1 MALERETLHVTDDKQ
16 RIALVETQT
25 VENGNAV
32 ALLPVQRYQL
42 GNHLGSASLELDKDG
57 GLISYEEYH
66 PYGTSSLQ
74 AMNSAA
80 EVSLKRYRYTGKER
94 DEETGFHYHG
104 ARYYAPW
111 VGRWTAADTVL
122 ADGTNLYRYT
132 RGDPVVLNDPSGRE
146 SAAEARAARQREYNA
161 LQADFTKK
169 HSAIEKRRSEL
180 LAEAAKFRATV
191 PDLHS
196 ALGFGSAALSR
207 ADAAEKA
214 AGEALGEQHQLEER
228 WFEVQMRYHD
238 LEPQQLA
245 GRAPAEPPRDKLA
258 EYNAAVEGRS
268 KPRRLLALRLHF
280 TQRPAPALNSSRSLS
295 RSGQRGGCRD
305 SRRIGSR
312 RIPKPVKAAGR
323 VAVAEKSGRGRA
335 CAWCIAG

>member
-1 MALERETLHVTDDKQ
+1 MTAMNSMQMEWDFKDQLQKADLGGGGKTFYVYDAAGQRARKVIEMQNGKRKEERIYVGGFEIYREFNGGGNTVILERETLHVRDDRQ
-16 RIALVETQT
+16 RIALVETKT
-25 VENGNAV
+25 AENGISIGAPI
-32 ALLPVQRYQL
+32 PVQRYQL
-42 GNHLGSASLELDKDG
+42 GNHLGTACLELDKDG

-66 PYGTSSLQ
+66 PYGTTAFQ
-74 AMNSAA
+74 VTNSAA

-94 DEETGFHYHG
+94 DEETGLYYYG

-111 VGRWTAADTVL
+111 LARWTAADTVL

-132 RGDPVVLNDPSGRE
+132 RGNPVVLNDPSGRE

-180 LAEAAKFRATV
+180 LAEAAKLRATV

-207 ADAAEKA
+207 ADAAERA

-228 WFEVQMRYHD
+228 WF
-238 LEPQQLA
+238 
-245 GRAPAEPPRDKLA
+245 
-258 EYNAAVEGRS
+258 
-268 KPRRLLALRLHF
+268 
-280 TQRPAPALNSSRSLS
+280 SR
-295 RSGQRGGCRD
+295 CR
-305 SRRIGSR
+305 
-312 RIPKPVKAAGR
+312 
-323 VAVAEKSGRGRA
+323 
-335 CAWCIAG
+335 